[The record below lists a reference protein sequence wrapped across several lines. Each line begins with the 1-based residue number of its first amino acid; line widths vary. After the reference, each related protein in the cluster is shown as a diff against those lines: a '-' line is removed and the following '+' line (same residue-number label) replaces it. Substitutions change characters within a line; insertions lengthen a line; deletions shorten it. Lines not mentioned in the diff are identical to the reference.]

1 MRLLV
6 TGASGLLGLNLSLVA
21 ARQGM
26 AVTGLVNS
34 RSLQGVPFEVRQV
47 NLLETDAAIQVIEAS
62 RPDAIIHCAAI
73 ASINAAE
80 QQPELTHRLNAEVPG
95 RLAAAARGW
104 GVPFVHI
111 SSDAVFDGAKG
122 DFTEADPT
130 GPLSLYGRAKL
141 AGEQAVSAANPDAI
155 IARTVFYGWSLSGKR
170 SLAEF
175 FFNQLRAG
183 EPMKGF
189 TDLVF
194 CPLYV
199 EDLAQAL
206 LEMIEKGLSGVYH
219 VVASDHLS
227 KYDFGVR
234 IARKFGLNS
243 DLIEP
248 VQAGNV
254 DRGATRSLNLT
265 LNTDKLQKALGHTLP
280 GVDAG
285 LSRLYDSW
293 VEGYPQTLQ
302 GYRA

>member
-1 MRLLV
+1 MRLVV

-21 ARQGM
+21 ARQG
-26 AVTGLVNS
+26 AVVTGLVNS
-34 RSLQGVPFEVRQV
+34 RSLQGVPFEVRQT
-47 NLLETDAAIQVIEAS
+47 NLLDTDAALEIIAAS
-62 RPDAIIHCAAI
+62 RPEAIIHCAAI

-80 QQPELTHRLNAEVPG
+80 QQPELAWKLNAEVPG
-95 RLAAAARGW
+95 KLAEAAKSW

-111 SSDAVFDGAKG
+111 STDAVFDGIKG
-122 DFTEADPT
+122 DFRETDPT
-130 GPLSLYGRAKL
+130 GPLSIYGRAKL

-155 IARTVFYGWSLSGKR
+155 IARTVFYGWSLSGNR

-175 FFNQLRAG
+175 FFNQLTTG

-189 TDLVF
+189 TDLIF

-206 LEMIEKGLSGVYH
+206 LEMIEKQLSGVYH
-219 VVASDHLS
+219 VVAPDHLS
-227 KYDFGVR
+227 KYEFGVR
-234 IARKFGLNS
+234 IARKFGLDA

-248 VQAGNV
+248 VQTGNV
-254 DRGATRSLNLT
+254 DRGAPRSLNLT
-265 LNTDKLQKALGHTLP
+265 LNTEKLQQALGHGLP

-285 LSRLYDSW
+285 LARLYDRW
-293 VEGYPQTLQ
+293 AEGYSQTLQ

>member
-21 ARQGM
+21 ARQGDE
-26 AVTGLVNS
+26 VTGLVHS

-47 NLLETDAAIQVIEAS
+47 NLLETDEALATIEAS
-62 RPDAIIHCAAI
+62 RPEAIIHCAAI

-80 QQPELTHRLNAEVPG
+80 QQPELTRQLNAEIPG
-95 RLAAAARGW
+95 RLAGAAKGW

-111 SSDAVFDGAKG
+111 SSDAVYNGQTGNFQE
-122 DFTEADPT
+122 TDPT
-130 GPLSLYGRAKL
+130 DPLSVYARSKL
-141 AGEQAVSAANPDAI
+141 AGEQAVRAANPEAI
-155 IARTVFYGWSLSGKR
+155 IARTVFYGWSLSGQR

-175 FFNQLRAG
+175 FFNKLTAG

-199 EDLAQAL
+199 EDLAQVL
-206 LEMIEKGLSGVYH
+206 LEMLEKQLTGVYN
-219 VVASDHLS
+219 VVASGHLS

-234 IARKFGLNS
+234 IARLFGLSS

-248 VQAGNV
+248 VQTGEEYL
-254 DRGATRSLNLT
+254 GAPRSLNLS
-265 LNTDKLQKALGHTLP
+265 LNTEKLQTALGHALP
-280 GVDAG
+280 GVDQG
-285 LSRLYDSW
+285 LERLHERW